1 MDTSDFAIQLLV
13 RERLEWARADA
24 QRRASIPA
32 RPPLRRRLGALLV
45 ALGHRLLQQAPTP
58 QRATP

>member
-1 MDTSDFAIQLLV
+1 V
-13 RERLEWARADA
+13 RERLEWARAEA

-32 RPPLRRRLGALLV
+32 RPPLRLRLGALLV

-58 QRATP
+58 HRATS